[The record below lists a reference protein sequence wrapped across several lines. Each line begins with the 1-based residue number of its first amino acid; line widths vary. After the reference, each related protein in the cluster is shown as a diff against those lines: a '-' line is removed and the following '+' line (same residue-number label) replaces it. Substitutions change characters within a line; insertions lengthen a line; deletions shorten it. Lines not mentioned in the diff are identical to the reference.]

1 MEIAWQQIKE
11 RARQFAANGCP
22 LSSGRATME
31 VVEILRKRAI
41 KAPTEAVEYL
51 TGEMLEEYN
60 RQSRAT
66 GGERTRPRDADTD
79 G

>member
-22 LSSGRATME
+22 LSNGRATME

-51 TGEMLEEYN
+51 TGEMLEEYR
-60 RQSRAT
+60 RQSRGT
-66 GGERTRPRDADTD
+66 GERTRPRDADSD